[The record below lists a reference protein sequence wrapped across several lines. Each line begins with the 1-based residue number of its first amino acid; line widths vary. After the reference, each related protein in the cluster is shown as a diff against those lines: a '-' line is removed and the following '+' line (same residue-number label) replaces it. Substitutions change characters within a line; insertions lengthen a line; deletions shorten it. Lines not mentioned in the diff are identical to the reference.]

1 LKVQK
6 LIGTLAIFSVIII
19 LSIGIIPPS
28 SNNEAI
34 TTTYESNVNFDDYDD
49 DDLIDYGYF
58 DEIGLIDSELSIIE
72 TNRVFTESD
81 QSLVDQFLDEN
92 DLPSSS
98 EKLGIEVQ
106 TVLFDS
112 DQKQYPSSSVIGIP
126 ELSVLDEQGRVL
138 DLGTIQTSFLA
149 ITANTEKSF
158 NLDGTVKF
166 YLDDDLISTKR
177 IYGSDTNT
185 QNHELSIV
193 DSLPNTSFDRP
204 KAFTFTL
211 SDEGRDWTHESEHT
225 YRVVL
230 TQINANV
237 DSSKDF
243 KQFSW
248 TGENVVYELKI
259 KVDETK
265 KVILDETNSA
275 IQIFKNDS
283 TISLCGTTSFEPVH
297 NRGTVRFS
305 ANPPSV
311 IISQLES
318 SGTGTLRHFEDYVVT
333 KIIHNSSFE
342 HEPNNPQLSQNNKTY
357 LKNSCEV
364 FTDIQRNTHLLFE
377 INNNG
382 VYDKIF
388 VDTPKSQKN
397 YYINAEFEKKPS
409 AICDS
414 PYNPVYTTY
423 MCDIPVDVPIKI
435 TTNLPYYLM
444 DKYPTQEDVPSSLD
458 GNNFKSNCEPT
469 SSISCL
475 PKSQY
480 KCNTLGQGSRGG
492 TYTTCNWF
500 Q

>member
-1 LKVQK
+1 MGKKVRIIVS
-6 LIGTLAIFSVIII
+6 LLVVAI
-19 LSIGIIPPS
+19 IGILIIPQQDNSNEVITQTIQSDFIS
-28 SNNEAI
+28 SAD
-34 TTTYESNVNFDDYDD
+34 VNFDQ
-49 DDLIDYGYF
+49 
-58 DEIGLIDSELSIIE
+58 GLIDDAFQAYSVVE

-112 DQKQYPSSSVIGIP
+112 DQKQYPSSNVIGIP

-193 DSLPNTSFDRP
+193 DSLPNVSFDRP

-283 TISLCGTTSFEPVH
+283 TMSLCGTTSFEPVH

-318 SGTGTLRHFEDYVVT
+318 SGHFEDYVVT

-414 PYNPVYTTY
+414 PYHPSYTTY

-458 GNNFKSNCEPT
+458 GDNFKSNCEPT
-469 SSISCL
+469 SSTSCL

-480 KCNTLGQGSRGG
+480 QCQTLGQGSRGG
-492 TYTTCNWF
+492 TYTTCNWK
-500 Q
+500 